1 MSVSEQI
8 QGNRTMDRKKYMT
21 AVIRL
26 AYSQAKGQ
34 TRNYL
39 KRQLRKKYNESTV
52 GRLLHPGLK
61 TAAGNS
67 CRAGGRIFL
76 KKPDGSCKKHVQA
89 GMMPFLHSGK
99 IRKKQKRHAKIAARL
114 LKYALRETRYS

>member
-8 QGNRTMDRKKYMT
+8 RGNRTMDRKKYMT

-52 GRLLHPGLK
+52 GRLLRPELK

-67 CRAGGRIFL
+67 CRTGG
-76 KKPDGSCKKHVQA
+76 SSTKHAQA
-89 GMMPFLHSGK
+89 GIMLLLHSGK